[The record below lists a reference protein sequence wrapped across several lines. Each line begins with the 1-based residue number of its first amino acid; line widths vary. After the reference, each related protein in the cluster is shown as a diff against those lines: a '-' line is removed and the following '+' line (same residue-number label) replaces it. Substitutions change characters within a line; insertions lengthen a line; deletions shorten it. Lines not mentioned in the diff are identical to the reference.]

1 MAWDETT
8 QEKYR
13 RNAERYE
20 SDLTDAEWAVTGPRG
35 TGFRSVRPV
44 ANMKRNG
51 DRGASALDFPPT
63 GSVSPAAPE
72 RATVPARVMA
82 FRSPGAEPPN
92 RKAGR
97 PRTLRLRG
105 VIVPGADPHRV
116 RIQVP

>member
-51 DRGASALDFPPT
+51 DRGAS
-63 GSVSPAAPE
+63 
-72 RATVPARVMA
+72 
-82 FRSPGAEPPN
+82 
-92 RKAGR
+92 
-97 PRTLRLRG
+97 
-105 VIVPGADPHRV
+105 PHRV